1 MKDISIYF
9 NPINSQFQ
17 SIYKDCLGNIINP
30 NSINFPELQA
40 GDIALVFVPEFR
52 NMNASFHFENYGNGI
67 REELYRLYPKRNW
80 NKKIVDLGEILPGQD
95 TNDTFFALASVVEE
109 LVKAEIL
116 TIIIGGSQDLT
127 LAQFDAY
134 KDLEQ
139 LVNIVSIDASP
150 DFGLPEE
157 PLMPNNYLQYILQRK
172 PNHLFNYSTVGTQM
186 YLVNP
191 NEIDLMDKL
200 YFDIC
205 RLGEFNK
212 DFTIAEP
219 LIRNADLVSIDLL
232 ATRNSDYPRELF
244 SSPNGF
250 YAEQMCQIARYCGFS
265 DKMTSIG
272 LYNIW
277 NPDNIE
283 GNNQLAAQIIWHIID
298 GVNSR
303 VGDFPKGL
311 KKDYQKYR
319 VALTQF
325 KDEIVFYK
333 SSKSDRWWIEV
344 PYHTHEKSRYERHY
358 MVPCNYDDYKTAL
371 EDEVPD
377 LWWKTYQKIFI

>member
-1 MKDISIYF
+1 
-9 NPINSQFQ
+9 
-17 SIYKDCLGNIINP
+17 
-30 NSINFPELQA
+30 LQA

-80 NKKIVDLGEILPGQD
+80 NKKIVDLGEILPGQN
-95 TNDTFFALASVVEE
+95 TNDTFFALTSVVEE

-116 TIIIGGSQDLT
+116 PIIIGGSQDLT

-232 ATRNSDYPRELF
+232 ATRNSDYPREQF

-277 NPDNIE
+277 NPDNNE